1 MNLPAIKHSVAS
13 FWFLLVQY
21 SSIERKIFNTITLLV
36 GFLFLVGINACNTH
50 YSELSMGSK
59 QTSDSL
65 FTKVKKIMETADA
78 ETINKLTDSIFY
90 SIPNKTVFDYI
101 TFYNIK
107 SYANETTQDYNLNL
121 RYADSGIALIYKAKL
136 NKILPVELAKFLARR
151 GDAHFRLK
159 NYAASYDDLF
169 KAIQIAKA
177 YSDNCGIMNVGYS
190 ISMILYKQQQYKSS
204 AHYFIE
210 SLKYLDQCSD
220 DDLGVLYKKQ
230 EILDNIG
237 LCYFKIAKY
246 DSAYY
251 YFKAASDFVDVE
263 KNNLAKN
270 KQASLLR
277 YATSKGVI
285 LGNMAKIFVQKNQLD
300 TATILYKQAIAFH
313 QIGGKDFNDEQIC
326 RSQLIQ
332 VYYKMN
338 QPKLM
343 WQNLEVLQNALPNI
357 KDKILL
363 MEFERLMYCYYT
375 LEKNDSKALL
385 HLTNYTKKRDTL
397 EANKLRSIQ
406 PDIVKEFKDKE
417 QEYKIDSLEKNNE
430 LNTLYLYVAALCAV
444 FAIIVIFLVY
454 KNYLKTK
461 EINLQINQQKEALQ
475 KANIEKDR
483 ILHVVAHD
491 LRNPIGA
498 ILGFMNLLIAK
509 KEFAESETRI
519 IDAVKKAANQSL
531 ELINDLLVANH
542 PQEQVI
548 QLKKTEIAISN
559 LIETAIEQVLFK
571 ANSKQQN
578 IVFDNGLE
586 NIKLN
591 VDADK
596 IIRVFTNVIDNAIKF
611 SDTKATIQ
619 ILAKNLE
626 QQVEIRIIDEGIG
639 LPSTNTDFTNNI
651 SNLEKRIGTNGEKSV
666 GLGLT
671 ICKQIMEAHGG
682 SLQLNANSSK
692 GATVII
698 YLPIL

>member
-1 MNLPAIKHSVAS
+1 VNLPAIKHSVAS
-13 FWFLLVQY
+13 FWFLPFQY
-21 SSIERKIFNTITLLV
+21 SFIEKKIFNTITLLV
-36 GFLFLVGINACNTH
+36 GFLFFVGINACNTH

-65 FTKVKKIMETADA
+65 FTKVKKIMETANA
-78 ETINKLTDSIFY
+78 ETINKLSDSIFY
-90 SIPNKTVFDYI
+90 SIPNKTTFDYI

-121 RYADSGIALIYKAKL
+121 RYADSGIALIDKAKL

-190 ISMILYKQQQYKSS
+190 INMILYKQQQYKSS

-220 DDLGVLYKKQ
+220 DDLGILYKKQ

-343 WQNLEVLQNALPNI
+343 WQNLEILQKALPNI

-375 LEKNDSKALL
+375 LEKNDSKAFL
-385 HLTNYTKKRDTL
+385 HLTNYTQKRDTL

-461 EINLQINQQKEALQ
+461 GINLQINQQKEALQ

-509 KEFAESETRI
+509 KELAESETRI

-578 IVFDNGLE
+578 IVFDNGLD

-692 GATVII
+692 GTTVII

>member
-313 QIGGKDFNDEQIC
+313 QMGGKDFNDEQIC

-385 HLTNYTKKRDTL
+385 HLTNYTQKRDTL

-475 KANIEKDR
+475 KANIEKDG

-509 KEFAESETRI
+509 KELAESETRI

>member
-1 MNLPAIKHSVAS
+1 VNLPAIKHSVAS

-313 QIGGKDFNDEQIC
+313 QMGGKDFNDEQIC

-385 HLTNYTKKRDTL
+385 HLTNYTQKRDTL

-475 KANIEKDR
+475 KANIEKDG

-509 KEFAESETRI
+509 KELAESETRI